1 MYVNDVTVDMG
12 EHGEK
17 SIKKLFEFALEKN
30 LISKFELK
38 IA

>member
-12 EHGEK
+12 EQGEK
-17 SIKKLFEFALEKN
+17 SIKKLFEFAFEKD
-30 LISKFELK
+30 LIPKFELK